1 MAWDGSAGW
10 WRWSCQ
16 RWHVRIHNGYGLFQ
30 PATFNQLQGDS
41 LVRPH
46 TGLTISPRLLTREV
60 VIIDINLKATA
71 PVLSMAT
78 LNGSARV
85 RRS

>member
-1 MAWDGSAGW
+1 MVMSAVARQDTERVRSVSASNFQSTAGRQSGAPTYRLDDLAAFADQGS
-10 WRWSCQ
+10 R
-16 RWHVRIHNGYGLFQ
+16 HL
-30 PATFNQLQGDS
+30 
-41 LVRPH
+41 
-46 TGLTISPRLLTREV
+46 
-60 VIIDINLKATA
+60 DINLKATA